1 MKSGPS
7 QEPTMRADRT
17 IDSALITVTLA
28 LFVATAFGLSETAGG
43 VSVWQPSEW
52 KGVHDAAK
60 ALILPL
66 LALRFGLAM
75 KDGPSADRTL
85 RNRVL
90 TAMALCWIGDLALT
104 FSGETA
110 FLIGLVS
117 FLLGHVFFIMAL
129 RQVFL
134 SGWGQSKAWIRVL
147 STGLMSV
154 EAIAVAKS
162 LWEPAGTLA
171 PAVAGYAVV
180 ITIMA
185 LLTWYLALGP
195 GVLAL
200 RVGAT
205 AFLASDMIL
214 AFGKFGEA
222 PIPHGH
228 LWVMAT
234 YILAQWA
241 LAVGFTQVASRPKAN
256 HP

>member
-1 MKSGPS
+1 
-7 QEPTMRADRT
+7 MRADRT

-129 RQVFL
+129 RQVFQ
-134 SGWGQSKAWIRVL
+134 SGWANPK
-147 STGLMSV
+147 
-154 EAIAVAKS
+154 
-162 LWEPAGTLA
+162 
-171 PAVAGYAVV
+171 
-180 ITIMA
+180 
-185 LLTWYLALGP
+185 P
-195 GVLAL
+195 GS
-200 RVGAT
+200 G
-205 AFLASDMIL
+205 S
-214 AFGKFGEA
+214 
-222 PIPHGH
+222 
-228 LWVMAT
+228 
-234 YILAQWA
+234 
-241 LAVGFTQVASRPKAN
+241 
-256 HP
+256 